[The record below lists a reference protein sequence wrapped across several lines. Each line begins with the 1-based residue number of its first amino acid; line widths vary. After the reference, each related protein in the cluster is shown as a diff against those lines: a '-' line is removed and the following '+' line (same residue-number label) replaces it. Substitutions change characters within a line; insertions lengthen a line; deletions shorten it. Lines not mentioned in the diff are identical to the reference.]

1 MAVAD
6 KFTVSKAT
14 KAKPETFISKPADR
28 HPDGKF
34 IDMKNPPIQ
43 RQHKIP
49 QVYLK
54 TFAIDSSNSCK
65 QICILA
71 KGDKQTRKKNIKSFD
86 RHENFF
92 DIKSDDSRIERV
104 FEEMNGLLET
114 HYPKILQELEQN
126 QTLSVKHTSYLLQ
139 FAANMIGRSD
149 VWRESIIETLNSDVK
164 HLFIQHMIA
173 HTFKT
178 KEERENIEASE
189 LFKRLNSLSADEGIN
204 RMLMFFM
211 SHLLERLWHFE
222 ITYFKAHADKGWFTS
237 DNPVVMDNEP
247 DGIEMLPKD
256 SVLYF
261 PLTPDYL
268 AFIHYKKST
277 DTTNPFRKYESNKI
291 HEVNDEEMN
300 ILTKTILNNASNYII
315 CPF

>member
-1 MAVAD
+1 
-6 KFTVSKAT
+6 
-14 KAKPETFISKPADR
+14 
-28 HPDGKF
+28 
-34 IDMKNPPIQ
+34 MKNPPIQ

-54 TFAIDSSNSCK
+54 TFAIDGNNNCK

-92 DIKSDDSRIERV
+92 DINSDDSRIERL

-114 HYPKILQELEQN
+114 HYPKILEELEQN
-126 QTLSVKHTSYLLQ
+126 QSLSVKHTSYLMQ

-149 VWRESIIETLNSDVK
+149 VWRESIMDTLNSDVK

-178 KEERENIEASE
+178 KEERGKIETSE
-189 LFKRLNSLSADEGIN
+189 LFKGLNALSADEGIN
-204 RMLMFFM
+204 RMLMFFIG
-211 SHLLERLWHFE
+211 HVLERLWNYE
-222 ITYFKAHADKGWFTS
+222 ITYFKAHDDKGWFTS

-247 DGIEMLPKD
+247 DGIEMLPPD

-261 PLTPDYL
+261 PLTPKYL
-268 AFIHYKKST
+268 AFIHYKKSK
-277 DTTNPFRKYESNKI
+277 DTTNSFRKYESNKI
-291 HEVNDEEMN
+291 HEINDEEMD
-300 ILTKTILNNASNYII
+300 ILTKTILSNASNYII
-315 CPF
+315 CPFYIDRHK